1 MAAAPRKRR
10 RQPTIDPPP
19 VHCTA
24 NPTPETARRGSQ
36 RRGPTTETLAGRLRR
51 SHTSV
56 SRISVR
62 GGKPIGDNDI
72 LSRPAMWRRNG
83 APRAANAFI
92 EVGYASPLRRV
103 DERRKTGPNNPL
115 QPGAGFQLARGSLS
129 PSTFPAHLVCGSKK
143 ACPCSEYHYE
153 PHNKY
158 ATEGDRLDLERVA
171 EQADKMNVPK
181 GSADYR
187 ACHDKRRS

>member
-1 MAAAPRKRR
+1 MAAAPPK
-10 RQPTIDPPP
+10 
-19 VHCTA
+19 
-24 NPTPETARRGSQ
+24 ETSATHDRPSTCELYSESNARNCSPWKSKAGTDNR
-36 RRGPTTETLAGRLRR
+36 TLAGRLRR

-92 EVGYASPLRRV
+92 EVGYASPLRQV

-158 ATEGDRLDLERVA
+158 ATEGDRLDPERVA